1 LPSAGAGFTFTAEWR
16 FTSLDYRRKKV
27 IMGNKIFVGGLNW
40 DATDDDLRETFGEC
54 GAITDAVIVNDR
66 DTGRSRGFGFVTY
79 SSDEEAKAAVEKFD
93 GQDFMGR
100 KLTVNEARQRE
111 DRGNGGGG
119 GRGGGGRGG
128 GRSGGGRR
136 DNW

>member
-1 LPSAGAGFTFTAEWR
+1 
-16 FTSLDYRRKKV
+16 
-27 IMGNKIFVGGLNW
+27 MGNKIFVGGLNW

-54 GAITDAVIVNDR
+54 GAITDAVVVNDR

-111 DRGNGGGG
+111 DRGDGGGGYGGGGGGG

-128 GRSGGGRR
+128 GGGRSGGGGGRR

>member
-1 LPSAGAGFTFTAEWR
+1 
-16 FTSLDYRRKKV
+16 
-27 IMGNKIFVGGLNW
+27 MGNKIFVGGLNW
-40 DATDDDLRETFGEC
+40 DATDDDLRGSFGEC
-54 GAITDAVIVNDR
+54 GEITEAVIVNDR

-111 DRGNGGGG
+111 DRGGGGG

-128 GRSGGGRR
+128 GGGYRDRGDRGDRGGRR

>member
-1 LPSAGAGFTFTAEWR
+1 
-16 FTSLDYRRKKV
+16 
-27 IMGNKIFVGGLNW
+27 MGNKIFVGGLNW

-54 GAITDAVIVNDR
+54 GSITDAVIVNDR

-111 DRGNGGGG
+111 ERGDGGGGGGGGG
-119 GRGGGGRGG
+119 GRGGGGGGGRGG
-128 GRSGGGRR
+128 GGGGGGGGYRDRGDRGGRR
-136 DNW
+136 DNNW

>member
-1 LPSAGAGFTFTAEWR
+1 
-16 FTSLDYRRKKV
+16 
-27 IMGNKIFVGGLNW
+27 MGNKIFVGGLNW
-40 DATDDDLRETFGEC
+40 DATDDDLRESFGEC
-54 GAITDAVIVNDR
+54 GTITDAVVVNDR

-111 DRGNGGGG
+111 ERGDGGGGSGRGGGGGYRGGGGGGGGG
-119 GRGGGGRGG
+119 GRGGGGGYRGG
-128 GRSGGGRR
+128 SGGGGRR

>member
-1 LPSAGAGFTFTAEWR
+1 
-16 FTSLDYRRKKV
+16 
-27 IMGNKIFVGGLNW
+27 MGNKIFVGGLNW
-40 DATDDDLRETFGEC
+40 DATEDDLRESFGES
-54 GAITDAVIVNDR
+54 GAISDAVIVKDR

-100 KLTVNEARQRE
+100 KLTVNEARPRE
-111 DRGNGGGG
+111 DRGGDG
-119 GRGGGGRGG
+119 GRGGGGYRDRGD
-128 GRSGGGRR
+128 RGGRR

>member
-1 LPSAGAGFTFTAEWR
+1 
-16 FTSLDYRRKKV
+16 
-27 IMGNKIFVGGLNW
+27 MGNKIFVGGLNW

-54 GAITDAVIVNDR
+54 GAITDAVVVNDR

-111 DRGNGGGG
+111 ERGDGGGGGGVAAVAAAVIGGGGG
-119 GRGGGGRGG
+119 GRGGGGGGGGGYRGG
-128 GRSGGGRR
+128 GGGGGGGRR

>member
-1 LPSAGAGFTFTAEWR
+1 
-16 FTSLDYRRKKV
+16 
-27 IMGNKIFVGGLNW
+27 MGNKIFVGGLNW

-54 GAITDAVIVNDR
+54 GAITDAVVVNDR

-111 DRGNGGGG
+111 ERGDGGG
-119 GRGGGGRGG
+119 GRGGGGGYRGG
-128 GRSGGGRR
+128 GGRGGGGGGGGYRGGGGGGGRR

>member
-119 GRGGGGRGG
+119 GRGGG
-128 GRSGGGRR
+128 RSGGGRR

>member
-1 LPSAGAGFTFTAEWR
+1 
-16 FTSLDYRRKKV
+16 
-27 IMGNKIFVGGLNW
+27 MGNKIFVGGLNW

-54 GAITDAVIVNDR
+54 GAITDAVVVNDR

-111 DRGNGGGG
+111 ERGDGGGGGGGGYGGG

-128 GRSGGGRR
+128 GGGRR
-136 DNW
+136 DGGNNKRARRDFEGGGGGGGW

>member
-1 LPSAGAGFTFTAEWR
+1 
-16 FTSLDYRRKKV
+16 
-27 IMGNKIFVGGLNW
+27 MGNKIFVGGLNW
-40 DATDDDLRETFGEC
+40 DATDDDLRENFGEC
-54 GAITDAVIVNDR
+54 GAITDAVVENDR

-111 DRGNGGGG
+111 DRGDGGGGG
-119 GRGGGGRGG
+119 GRGGGGGGYRDRGDRG
-128 GRSGGGRR
+128 DRGGRR
-136 DNW
+136 DHW

>member
-1 LPSAGAGFTFTAEWR
+1 
-16 FTSLDYRRKKV
+16 
-27 IMGNKIFVGGLNW
+27 MGNKIFVGGLNW
-40 DATDDDLRETFGEC
+40 DATDDDLREAFGEC
-54 GAITDAVIVNDR
+54 GAITDAVVVNDR

-111 DRGNGGGG
+111 ERGDGGGGGGGGGYGGGGGGGGG
-119 GRGGGGRGG
+119 GRRRRRRRPGWPGRGG
-128 GRSGGGRR
+128 DRGGRR

>member
-1 LPSAGAGFTFTAEWR
+1 
-16 FTSLDYRRKKV
+16 
-27 IMGNKIFVGGLNW
+27 MGNKIFVGGLNW
-40 DATDDDLRETFGEC
+40 DATDDDLRGAFGEC
-54 GAITDAVIVNDR
+54 GTITDAVVVNDR

-111 DRGNGGGG
+111 ERGDGGGGGGG
-119 GRGGGGRGG
+119 GRGGGGGGGRGG
-128 GRSGGGRR
+128 GGGGGGGRGGDRGDRGGRR

>member
-1 LPSAGAGFTFTAEWR
+1 
-16 FTSLDYRRKKV
+16 
-27 IMGNKIFVGGLNW
+27 MGNKIFVGGLNW
-40 DATDDDLRETFGEC
+40 DATDDDLRGAFGEC
-54 GAITDAVIVNDR
+54 GTITDAVVVNDR

-111 DRGNGGGG
+111 DRGDGGGGG
-119 GRGGGGRGG
+119 GRGGGGGYRDRGDRG
-128 GRSGGGRR
+128 DRGGRR